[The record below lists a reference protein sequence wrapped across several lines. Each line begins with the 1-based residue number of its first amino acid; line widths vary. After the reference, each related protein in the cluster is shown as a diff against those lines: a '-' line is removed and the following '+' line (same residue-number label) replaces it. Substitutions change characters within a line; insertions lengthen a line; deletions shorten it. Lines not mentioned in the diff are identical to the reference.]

1 MGEDSM
7 IKTIKISFDT
17 VEMMLFI
24 WQSIAD
30 KEKVVDSFFI
40 ELANKEDMKYL
51 YGEEFNEDSVRKV
64 LSAISNREVLNNAS
78 KKERKFWN
86 NNMWILEDL
95 DNMNNMVKPVKTLN
109 LDDLKLKL
117 NGETKFEEV
126 EVIFIPGHEE
136 EYYIEDNKLVINF
149 FRLMVDFMDD
159 TKVNI
164 SGKPL
169 NEYIEEK
176 LLEMEK

>member
-1 MGEDSM
+1 M
-7 IKTIKISFDT
+7 IKRISTNFDT

-30 KEKVVDSFFI
+30 KEKVADSFFI
-40 ELANKEDMKYL
+40 ELANNKNMKYL
-51 YGEEFNEDSVRKV
+51 YGEEFDEDSVRKV

-86 NNMWILEDL
+86 NNMWMLEDL
-95 DNMNNMVKPVKTLN
+95 DNMNNMVKPVKLLN
-109 LDDLKLKL
+109 LNDLNLRL

-136 EYYIEDNKLVINF
+136 EYYIDGNKLVINF
-149 FRLMVDFMDD
+149 FRLMVDFMDES
-159 TKVNI
+159 KVTI

-169 NEYIEEK
+169 DEYIEEK
-176 LLEMEK
+176 LLEMVK

>member
-1 MGEDSM
+1 M
-7 IKTIKISFDT
+7 IKKISTNFDT

-30 KEKVVDSFFI
+30 KEKVADSFFI
-40 ELANKEDMKYL
+40 ELANNKNMKYL
-51 YGEEFNEDSVRKV
+51 YGEEFDEDSVRKV

-86 NNMWILEDL
+86 NNMWMLEDL
-95 DNMNNMVKPVKTLN
+95 DNMNNMVKPVKLLN
-109 LDDLKLKL
+109 LNDLKLRL

-136 EYYIEDNKLVINF
+136 EYYIDGNKLVINF
-149 FRLMVDFMDD
+149 FRLMVDFMDES
-159 TKVNI
+159 KVTI

-169 NEYIEEK
+169 DEYIEEK
-176 LLEMEK
+176 LLEMVK

>member
-1 MGEDSM
+1 M
-7 IKTIKISFDT
+7 KKISTNFDT

-30 KEKVVDSFFI
+30 KEKVADSFFI
-40 ELANKEDMKYL
+40 ELANNKNMKYL
-51 YGEEFNEDSVRKV
+51 YGEEFDEDSVRKV

-86 NNMWILEDL
+86 NNMWMLEDL
-95 DNMNNMVKPVKTLN
+95 DNMNNMVKPVKLLN
-109 LDDLKLKL
+109 LNDLKLRL

-136 EYYIEDNKLVINF
+136 EYYIDGNKLVINF
-149 FRLMVDFMDD
+149 FRLMVDFMDES
-159 TKVNI
+159 KVTI

-169 NEYIEEK
+169 DEYIEEK
-176 LLEMEK
+176 LLEMVK

>member
-1 MGEDSM
+1 M
-7 IKTIKISFDT
+7 IKRISTNFDT

-30 KEKVVDSFFI
+30 KEKVADSFFI
-40 ELANKEDMKYL
+40 ELANNKNMKYL
-51 YGEEFNEDSVRKV
+51 YGEEFDEDSVRKV

-86 NNMWILEDL
+86 NNMWMLEDL
-95 DNMNNMVKPVKTLN
+95 DNMNNMVKPVKLLN
-109 LDDLKLKL
+109 LNDLKLRL

-136 EYYIEDNKLVINF
+136 EYYIDGNKLVINF
-149 FRLMVDFMDD
+149 FRLMVDFMDES
-159 TKVNI
+159 KVTI

-169 NEYIEEK
+169 DEYIEEK
-176 LLEMEK
+176 LLEMVK